1 MKTLIENLC
10 GKLEDW
16 GINPITLAKA
26 ICIFLI
32 IAILL
37 VTFVIFPKLFLAL
50 LITTICV
57 VMIMLIYYMLLE

>member
-37 VTFVIFPKLFLAL
+37 VTFVIFPKLFLVL
-50 LITTICV
+50 LVIAICV
-57 VMIMLIYYMLLE
+57 SGIALIYLMLE